1 MRNNKDCSRFFK
13 GSEQIILSNDEDGE
27 QIQIADVKKEFQKVR
42 KKNSKKNFNK
52 DVSLKTIDK
61 NLEFSK
67 TKKRTDDETV
77 WD

>member
-27 QIQIADVKKEFQKVR
+27 QIQIEDVKKEFQ
-42 KKNSKKNFNK
+42 KNFNK